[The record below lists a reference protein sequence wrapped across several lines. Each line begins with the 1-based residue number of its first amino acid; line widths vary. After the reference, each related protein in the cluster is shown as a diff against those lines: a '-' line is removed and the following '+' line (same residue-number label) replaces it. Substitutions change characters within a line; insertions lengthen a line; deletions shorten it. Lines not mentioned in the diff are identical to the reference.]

1 MVTTIH
7 DKIFDKMYMVGK
19 WQEKLPNVA
28 TCNCSKISS
37 TSPAEVKLIVLCKQ

>member
-19 WQEKLPNVA
+19 WREKLPNVA

-37 TSPAEVKLIVLCKQ
+37 PAEVQLIVLCKQ